1 MNTFETAIAVLE
13 TQGGDFLAHHVGA
26 DAAEGAI
33 CKAIKALPAELSY
46 DDYMKLRGAFMKGKP
61 DHVADGTADKQWNR
75 LFKSTGRTI
84 PKATTAAASA
94 QALARE
100 KKAKELAAMSEADI
114 DKKLKAL
121 KSAGFKDNENV
132 VKTYTKEL
140 ARRDKETNKEA
151 DDAIKA
157 ERKAITEAIKTA
169 DVKTLEAIKKLLK
182 L

>member
-33 CKAIKALPAELSY
+33 CKAIKSLPADLSY

-84 PKATTAAASA
+84 PKATTAEAIQAAMN
-94 QALARE
+94 RK
-100 KKAKELAAMSEADI
+100 KKADELAAAPRADI
-114 DKKLKAL
+114 EKKIKGLQT
-121 KSAGFKDNENV
+121 AGFKADDGV

-140 ARRDKETNKEA
+140 ERRDKEANKEA
-151 DDAIKA
+151 DDVIKA
-157 ERKAITEAIKTA
+157 ERKTIIDAVKTA
-169 DVKTLEAIKKLLK
+169 DVRTLEAIKKLLK